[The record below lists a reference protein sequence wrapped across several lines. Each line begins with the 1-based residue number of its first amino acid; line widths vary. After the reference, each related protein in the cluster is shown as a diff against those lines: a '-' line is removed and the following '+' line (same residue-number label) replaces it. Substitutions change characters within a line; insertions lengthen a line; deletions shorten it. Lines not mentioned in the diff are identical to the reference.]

1 MDQFFQ
7 QLVNGLTLGSL
18 YALIAVGYTV
28 VYGIVQ
34 LINFAHGE
42 VFMIGAFGALTT
54 YLLFFDGQTSAVD
67 PADHDRRRHHRLGRH
82 RRAMERVAYR
92 PLRNAPRLAPLI
104 TAIGISV
111 FLQEF
116 VRLFYERPGWTVVG
130 VRRLAVGVGYYVG
143 AVLTKAAAGPPDRP
157 SGTTVP
163 RCSAPRSAPSALWVV
178 VRLVE
183 PRPDVVVLA
192 LGVVRSS
199 ALVVGTAVGWLA
211 GLAARRNA
219 RRAMVKLRDDRGGG
233 RRGDRG
239 LGAVLGALRAASSA
253 SITWPSAKQRIPFP
267 QIDVVTGPALEV
279 GGVTIQRS
287 AIFTVGALAIC
298 AVLLWYFINRTRLG
312 RGMQAVS
319 QDPDTARLMGINV
332 DRIIVVAFA
341 LGAVLAA
348 IAGVSQGLQNNNI
361 DFRMGFLAGL
371 KAFTAAVLG
380 GIGNVDGRRRR
391 WPGARRRRGD
401 GHAVHPGS
409 VRWRFLEGR
418 LGLRDPD
425 PGTGVQAAG
434 PARRKGGGPR
444 MNDVPTPSGGA
455 GDFGRA
461 RRPSAPGRSA
471 WPVWCW

>member
-1 MDQFFQ
+1 VDQFFQ

-54 YLLFFDGQTSAVD
+54 YLLFFDGQTSLWILPVMIVGAIVASVGTAV
-67 PADHDRRRHHRLGRH
+67 
-82 RRAMERVAYR
+82 AMERVAYR

-116 VRLFYERPGWTVVG
+116 IRLFYERPGWTVLVFAILAIGLGYFVG
-130 VRRLAVGVGYYVG
+130 ALQSKGELDNPVTKWYDRAPLIGAAVG
-143 AVLTKAAAGPPDRP
+143 AVVLWTVVRLIERDLSVVLVPGVIIVGAAVGTAIGWLLSIAVRSRARTEVKTIAVVEAAAVAAAG
-157 SGTTVP
+157 
-163 RCSAPRSAPSALWVV
+163 AELFWVIFKTII
-178 VRLVE
+178 
-183 PRPDVVVLA
+183 
-192 LGVVRSS
+192 SS
-199 ALVVGTAVGWLA
+199 
-211 GLAARRNA
+211 
-219 RRAMVKLRDDRGGG
+219 
-233 RRGDRG
+233 
-239 LGAVLGALRAASSA
+239 
-253 SITWPSAKQRIPFP
+253 IEWPSAKQRIPFP
-267 QIDVVTGPALEV
+267 QIDVVTGTALDV

-287 AIFTVGALAIC
+287 AIFTVGALAVC
-298 AVLLWYFINRTRLG
+298 AVLLWFFINRTRLG

-361 DFRMGFLAGL
+361 EFRMGFLAGL

-380 GIGNVDGRRRR
+380 GIGNVYGAVVGGLVLGIVESMATQYIPGQFGGSTWKDVWAFVILILVLVFRPQGLL
-391 WPGARRRRGD
+391 GARVVD
-401 GHAVHPGS
+401 
-409 VRWRFLEGR
+409 
-418 LGLRDPD
+418 
-425 PGTGVQAAG
+425 
-434 PARRKGGGPR
+434 
-444 MNDVPTPSGGA
+444 
-455 GDFGRA
+455 RA
-461 RRPSAPGRSA
+461 
-471 WPVWCW
+471 